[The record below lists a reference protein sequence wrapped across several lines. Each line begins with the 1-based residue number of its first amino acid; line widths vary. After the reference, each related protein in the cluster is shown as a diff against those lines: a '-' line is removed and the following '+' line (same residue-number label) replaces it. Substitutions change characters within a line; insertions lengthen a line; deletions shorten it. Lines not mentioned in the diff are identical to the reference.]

1 MAINHNLLADL
12 RKTAVKMTPWWS
24 QKEYYSSLR
33 NLDDAKEV
41 SISETQ
47 KGSFKK
53 EVKDA
58 NGNTSERVIEF
69 DYWIYKIKNVY
80 FRVSRKMV
88 SSFVKGEK
96 IREEQDESCGKMY
109 VFQLEKIIAPQDD
122 NQ

>member
-1 MAINHNLLADL
+1 
-12 RKTAVKMTPWWS
+12 MTPWWS
-24 QKEYYSSLR
+24 QKEYYSNLR

-53 EVKDA
+53 EVKDEQ
-58 NGNTSERVIEF
+58 GNTVDQMIEF

-80 FRVSRKMV
+80 FRVSRKMF
-88 SSFVKGEK
+88 SSFVIGKK
-96 IREEQDESCGKMY
+96 IREEQDESCGKMT
-109 VFQLEKIIAPQDD
+109 VFKLERIIEPQDD